1 MKSVVVVDY
10 GMGNLFSVSGALNY
24 LGYTPLLSSDP
35 KTIEAAEAILLPGV
49 GSFRQAMQRLD
60 GTGLSDALREAVL
73 IKKRK
78 ILGICLGQQLMASY
92 GEEDGGGVGLGFIDG
107 NVLRFPS
114 TVGLKVP
121 HIGFNTVVF
130 DSGSRLVSGMSEEV
144 DVYFVHSYRMIRES
158 RPGLA
163 GYCIHGS
170 EFVAAYEHENIFATQ
185 FHPEKSQ
192 TNGLKMLTNFLEA

>member
-73 IKKRK
+73 IKKEK
-78 ILGICLGQQLMASY
+78 FSAFAWAS
-92 GEEDGGGVGLGFIDG
+92 
-107 NVLRFPS
+107 N
-114 TVGLKVP
+114 
-121 HIGFNTVVF
+121 
-130 DSGSRLVSGMSEEV
+130 
-144 DVYFVHSYRMIRES
+144 
-158 RPGLA
+158 
-163 GYCIHGS
+163 
-170 EFVAAYEHENIFATQ
+170 
-185 FHPEKSQ
+185 
-192 TNGLKMLTNFLEA
+192 